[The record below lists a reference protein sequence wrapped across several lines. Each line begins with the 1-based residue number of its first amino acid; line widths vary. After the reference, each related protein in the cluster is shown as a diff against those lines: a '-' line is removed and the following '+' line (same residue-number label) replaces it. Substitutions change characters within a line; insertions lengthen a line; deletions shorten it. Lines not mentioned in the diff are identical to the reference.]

1 MAQRITP
8 SGLVRRELGRRRTVS
23 RAPGVPDVQIPNPPA
38 EQLYDFGQVGGL
50 RPQPAAMMQN
60 DIGRQTAQMF
70 AGLPADALQ
79 DPNAHVA
86 LPESEQMAEMAMA
99 GADDP
104 TAVRV
109 PPQSPIQMLE
119 SRMAELIKRRG
130 ETASRQL
137 ETDDSKLANAYQGF
151 KMTMQEAARRSQDP
165 GYLIGAAL
173 GGTLRGLFAPKEYEE
188 YRRDRD
194 VAKIDAEIG
203 KTGQEIDADIG
214 RQFKNAQIRNIAEDN
229 ERQLKNLERQTE
241 ADKQRFAYW
250 ARKADQGDLK
260 LANDQELLEMRDR
273 WMNTKNENDKRR
285 LDLVEKEMQNR
296 MERSDKD
303 RQARLDIA
311 GIRESGQNARTL
323 ITSADRARA
332 TLTAIEKNAPEGAT
346 PEQIKAKKDEFLRTL
361 SPEIRKQLNQ

>member
-38 EQLYDFGQVGGL
+38 EQLYDFGQIGGV
-50 RPQPAAMMQN
+50 RPQAAMLQN

-86 LPESEQMAEMAMA
+86 MPESPQAVEMAMA

-104 TAVRV
+104 TATQI
-109 PPQSPIQMLE
+109 PPKSPIQMLE
-119 SRMAELIKRRG
+119 SRMAELIKKRQ
-130 ETASRQL
+130 ETAGRQL

-194 VAKIDAEIG
+194 VAKIEQQIG
-203 KTGQEIDADIG
+203 QTGQEIDADIG

-229 ERQLKNLERQTE
+229 ERQQKELERKIR
-241 ADKQRFAYW
+241 ADEQRFEYW

-273 WMNTKNENDKRR
+273 WMNAKNENDKRR

-296 MERSDKD
+296 MERADKD

-311 GIRESGQNARTL
+311 GMRESGQNTRTL

-332 TLTAIEKNAPEGAT
+332 TLAAIEKNAPEGAT
-346 PEQIKAKKDEFLRTL
+346 PEQIKAKKDEFIRTL
-361 SPEIRKQLNQ
+361 SPDVRRQLNQ